1 MPPGTTLP
9 RPLIACLLALGCTGV
24 CAQQEPP
31 ALNSADALV
40 MATANPIAAMISL
53 PLQSNWDQGV
63 GPDNRVRY
71 TLNVQPVI
79 PFKLNDDWNLV
90 TRTIVPV
97 VRMPS
102 HTLGP
107 DASWNLSDTAMSLML
122 SPNSAGP
129 VIWGAGPIVLL
140 PTATEK
146 RIGTEKWGLG
156 PTGVVLV
163 QDGRWTYGALA
174 NHLWSV
180 AGNSSRQDVRSSYV
194 NPFATY
200 AFGGG
205 WSTTMQAEVTYD
217 HQATSGRRTTLVWTP
232 IVARLVV
239 IDRQPVSIALGYRHF
254 SKTPH
259 GSPDHGVRLTF
270 NFLFPQ

>member
-1 MPPGTTLP
+1 MKLGTTLP
-9 RPLIACLLALGCTGV
+9 HLLTACLLACGSGWA
-24 CAQQEPP
+24 CAQQDSQ
-31 ALNSADALV
+31 ASDGADALV

-53 PLQSNWDQGV
+53 PLQSNWDKGV
-63 GPDNRVRY
+63 GPHNGVRY
-71 TLNVQPVI
+71 TLNLQPVI
-79 PFKLNDDWNLV
+79 PFTLNDDWNLI
-90 TRTIVPV
+90 TRTIVPL

-102 HTLGP
+102 NTLGP
-107 DASWNLSDTAMSLML
+107 DSRWNLSDTVMSLMF
-122 SPNSAGP
+122 SPSAASR
-129 VIWGAGPIVLL
+129 VIWGAGPVLLL
-140 PTATEK
+140 PTASEK

-163 QDGRWTYGALA
+163 QDGRWTYGGLA
-174 NHLWSV
+174 NLIWSV
-180 AGNSSRQDVRSSYV
+180 AGSSSRQDVSSSYV

-254 SKTPH
+254 SKTPN
-259 GSPDHGVRLTF
+259 GSPDNGVRLTF
-270 NFLFPQ
+270 NFLFPN